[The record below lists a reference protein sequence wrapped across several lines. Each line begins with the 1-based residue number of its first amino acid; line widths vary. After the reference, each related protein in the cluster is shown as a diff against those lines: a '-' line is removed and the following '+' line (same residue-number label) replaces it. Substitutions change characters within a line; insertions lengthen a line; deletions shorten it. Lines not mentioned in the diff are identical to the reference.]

1 MRPSRR
7 SKSEGPPTRYGGGTD
22 FGPFQSEYR
31 LQYSKIMAA
40 RQQQQHND
48 QDEPDTVRPQTA

>member
-31 LQYSKIMAA
+31 LQYSKIMAS
-40 RQQQQHND
+40 RQQQND
-48 QDEPDTVRPQTA
+48 QDEPDTVRLQTA